1 MALKDSRPSLE
12 AEQAVVGSLL
22 VAGSSG
28 DAETIR
34 GLLSAVHEE
43 DLLNPVNKAVFQ
55 AARAL
60 FRSGGAVD
68 PITIRDKIGGQY
80 SNYLLQLMEIT
91 PTTANWP
98 EWTDRKSTRLNSSH
112 WS

>member
-43 DLLNPVNKAVFQ
+43 DLLNPVNKAV
-55 AARAL
+55 
-60 FRSGGAVD
+60 
-68 PITIRDKIGGQY
+68 
-80 SNYLLQLMEIT
+80 
-91 PTTANWP
+91 
-98 EWTDRKSTRLNSSH
+98 
-112 WS
+112 

>member
-43 DLLNPVNKAVFQ
+43 DLLNPEDKAVFQ
-55 AARAL
+55 AARAQ
-60 FRSGGAVD
+60 FRYGGAED
-68 PITIRDKIGGQY
+68 PITIRDRNVGHN
-80 SNYLLQLMEIT
+80 SN
-91 PTTANWP
+91 
-98 EWTDRKSTRLNSSH
+98 
-112 WS
+112 

>member
-34 GLLSAVHEE
+34 GLLSAV
-43 DLLNPVNKAVFQ
+43 
-55 AARAL
+55 
-60 FRSGGAVD
+60 
-68 PITIRDKIGGQY
+68 
-80 SNYLLQLMEIT
+80 
-91 PTTANWP
+91 
-98 EWTDRKSTRLNSSH
+98 DRKSVV
-112 WS
+112 

>member
-34 GLLSAVHEE
+34 GLLSAVQEE

-80 SNYLLQLMEIT
+80 SKPAPAHGDYAHHRQLAGVDQDY
-91 PTTANWP
+91 P
-98 EWTDRKSTRLNSSH
+98 
-112 WS
+112 